1 MRILVAED
9 DFASRKF
16 ISKFLAK
23 FGDVDIT
30 ADGAEAVEAFR
41 YAVEDCEYYN
51 LVCLDVMMPNMNGL
65 EALQNIREIES
76 EFGVPK
82 QKKARIIMTT
92 ALNDVAQVNA
102 AFEYGCEGYAA
113 KPIDTEAFET
123 VLRKMKL
130 IED

>member
-41 YAVEDCEYYN
+41 YAVEDGEYYN
-51 LVCLDVMMPNMNGL
+51 LVCLDVMMPQMNGI
-65 EALQNIREIES
+65 EALQQIREIEKS
-76 EFGVPK
+76 MAVPK
-82 QKKARIIMTT
+82 EKRSNIIMTT
-92 ALNDVAQVNA
+92 ALNEVSQVNA
-102 AFEYGCEGYAA
+102 AFDYGCQGYAA
-113 KPIDTEAFET
+113 KPIDTEAFEE
-123 VLRKMKL
+123 VLKKMKL
-130 IED
+130 I